1 MRALRPS
8 SLLRW
13 LHPRRLSGTLFTL
26 MSWKPEAPITREN
39 RDPALGRPD
48 LSGLLEAVG
57 HCACRTIVPFSCVG
71 MLLGLVR
78 LSADAGHAD
87 EAGLLL
93 QACKGLGCEHHML

>member
-39 RDPALGRPD
+39 RDPALGRP
-48 LSGLLEAVG
+48 G
-57 HCACRTIVPFSCVG
+57 
-71 MLLGLVR
+71 VR
-78 LSADAGHAD
+78 
-87 EAGLLL
+87 
-93 QACKGLGCEHHML
+93 GLGCKLGIWG